1 MSIRSSL
8 LLYSLCAS
16 SLALKGNHHQIVRKG
31 IRLLASSLSSNI
43 TQQFKF
49 IQHSTS
55 YHSGAIKC
63 FSTFG
68 NKLQIDP
75 ITAIAK
81 EAEKYAPKNVLQIED
96 RIYQME
102 SELNYNQNNISE
114 QALCDIYDELSDLY
128 CKIFMYEKAERAL
141 AQYLP
146 LATKIFGENN
156 FKTGEAYHKLSMINV
171 AVDKLKLAY
180 QHQSKCIEIK
190 TKAFLEAQKSL
201 SKQEIAE
208 YSFDLS
214 SEWNYLGE
222 IALKQSNLPDAK
234 KTFQKAIK
242 LFEQTINPIYK
253 KDEREIRNEYEKA
266 KNLSKPFM
274 ELKDV
279 PMKESKEYAE
289 YKSKLPKSNIHE
301 LEFVPINLLRALDN
315 LGTVHYRMKEYEEAY
330 FVFNKAVQF
339 QDYFVKLENDSS
351 SVTIT
356 EDAFEIIGNA
366 YLNMANCALY
376 LEMADKSEELYQYAI
391 KFIQKVL
398 GEKHP
403 KIGSLYYSLGVLHA
417 SRGDF
422 QHSED
427 YTKKALEIFSMSD
440 SDVDLPHS
448 EQIRKLVE
456 TGKCYLTLGTLYLNR
471 KDFSNAEDMLK
482 RSLDIHNKMKSA
494 GSQDTNTTFDIAFIL
509 NSLGKISEEKNLPEE
524 ALAYYQKAYIIA
536 KSIQDGNN
544 HVVATALMNIVS
556 ILLILHHLMYDSQ
569 MEQGK
574 FFFHQENYEE
584 AEKHFV
590 ASYKAYDASFPT
602 QYHPDVGD
610 LCFELGKTYIKLNM
624 NEKAKRKF
632 EEARDVYLG
641 YENPLSPKLDMV
653 FNEIK
658 NVSQLVQ
665 QDLENRKQQDL
676 SGKDKEKLEQDI
688 DFERHRDSDNQ
699 VREKLVHLKRKQ
711 MEMEAN
717 KQ

>member
-1 MSIRSSL
+1 MSFANTSRSLLSSCFASSL
-8 LLYSLCAS
+8 LFKTS
-16 SLALKGNHHQIVRKG
+16 HHQVFRKG
-31 IRLLASSLSSNI
+31 FLLAASSNI
-43 TQQFKF
+43 TQQFKL
-49 IQHSTS
+49 IQQSTFH
-55 YHSGAIKC
+55 HSGAIKH
-63 FSTFG
+63 FSTYG

-96 RIYQME
+96 RIYQIE
-102 SELNYNQNNISE
+102 TELNYNQNNISE

-141 AQYLP
+141 AQYIP
-146 LATKIFGENN
+146 LATKIFGENSV
-156 FKTGEAYHKLSMINV
+156 KTGEAYHKLSMINV

-201 SKQEIAE
+201 SKQEITE

-222 IALKQSNLPDAK
+222 IALKQSNLADAK

-253 KDEREIRNEYEKA
+253 KDEREIRNEYEQA

-279 PMKESKEYAE
+279 QKKESKEYAE

-301 LEFVPINLLRALDN
+301 LEFVPINLLKALDN
-315 LGTVHYRMKEYEEAY
+315 LGTVYYRMKEYEDAY
-330 FVFNKAVQF
+330 FTFNKLVQF

-351 SVTIT
+351 SVTIS
-356 EDAFEIIGNA
+356 EDAFEIIGNV
-366 YLNMANCALY
+366 YLNMAHCAMY
-376 LEMADKSEELYQYAI
+376 LEMPDKAEELYQYAI
-391 KFIQKVL
+391 EFIQKVL

-417 SRGDF
+417 SRGDLK
-422 QHSED
+422 HCED
-427 YTKKALEIFSMSD
+427 FTRKALEIFSETD
-440 SDVDLPHS
+440 ANVDLSHA

-456 TGKCYLTLGTLYLNR
+456 TGKCYLTLGTIYLNR
-471 KDFSNAEDMLK
+471 KDFFNAENFFK
-482 RSLDIHNKMKSA
+482 TSLDIHNTMKSA

-544 HVVATALMNIVS
+544 HVVATALMNI
-556 ILLILHHLMYDSQ
+556 
-569 MEQGK
+569 GK
-574 FFFHQENYEE
+574 FFFHQGNYEE
-584 AEKHFV
+584 AEKHFL

-610 LCFELGKTYIKLNM
+610 LCLELGKTYIKLNM

-641 YENPLSPKLDMV
+641 YENPLSQKLDTI

-658 NVSQLVQ
+658 NASQLVE
-665 QDLENRKQQDL
+665 QDLEKRKHQDL
-676 SGKDKEKLEQDI
+676 SGKDKEKLDQDI
-688 DFERHRDSDNQ
+688 DFERHRDQDNQ